1 MRRWRGP
8 AGLAEQYGKKVHVV
22 LANPFEFFDA
32 VYEKVEA
39 TVSKEKLEER
49 ANLSFHRVATHP
61 LVDRAGAIA
70 APGWNSSDGEIV
82 AGELHGVWVLFDK
95 QGRLAFRGR
104 APLAEIEDR
113 VAKLVRGK

>member
-39 TVSKEKLEER
+39 TVER
-49 ANLSFHRVATHP
+49 EDLAGLANLSFHRVATHP
-61 LVDRAGAIA
+61 LVDRRGAA
-70 APGWNSSDGEIV
+70 VAPGWNSSGAEV
-82 AGELHGVWVLFDK
+82 AANELHGVWTLFDK
-95 QGRLAFRGR
+95 RGNLAFHGR
-104 APLAEIEDR
+104 APLAEIEER
-113 VAKLVRGK
+113 VAKLVRGR